1 MNLKPIRFIPNET
14 NIPFVKYHI
23 PGMIFSA
30 LIVLLS
36 LGLVFTKGLNFGVDF
51 TGGMIVEIRTPVAP
65 DVAEMRNKFEAAGF
79 QDLSI
84 QEFGAPTDFLL
95 RLPKDQSPSDPQEQ
109 EALVQKLVAV
119 PGEGVEKRRVEF
131 VGPQVGDELI
141 QTSALALGIAILGI
155 MSYIWFRF
163 ERPYA
168 IGCVL
173 TLVHDCAAV
182 LGLFAITQ
190 MEFNLTSVAS
200 VLMILGYSINDTV
213 VIYDYVREQR
223 RKFKTMPWPEL
234 IDMALNKT
242 LSRTIMT
249 GTTTLL
255 ALFSLGVFG
264 GDVIRGFTIAILVG
278 IVVGTY
284 SSLFVSAPFL
294 LYMNPQEHTKAQ
306 KKKAA
311 PGGI

>member
-1 MNLKPIRFIPNET
+1 MKPIRFIPNET

-23 PGMIFSA
+23 PGMLLSA

-36 LGLVFTKGLNFGVDF
+36 IGAIYVKGLNFGVDF
-51 TGGMIVEIRTPVAP
+51 TGGMIVEIRTPTVP
-65 DVAEMRNKFEAAGF
+65 DLADLRNKYEAAGF
-79 QDLSI
+79 KELSI
-84 QEFGAPTDFLL
+84 QEFGAKTDFLL
-95 RLPKDQSPSDPQEQ
+95 RLPKDQSPTDVKAQ

-141 QTSALALGIAILGI
+141 QTSAWALGIAILGI
-155 MSYIWFRF
+155 MAYIWFRF

-173 TLVHDCAAV
+173 TLLHDSIAV

-200 VLMILGYSINDTV
+200 VLMVLGYSINDTV
-213 VIYDYVREQR
+213 VVYDYVREAR
-223 RKFKTMPWPEL
+223 RKYKAMPWPEL

-242 LSRTIMT
+242 LARTIMT
-249 GTTTLL
+249 GMTTLMAL
-255 ALFSLGVFG
+255 ACLGVFG
-264 GDVIRGFTIAILVG
+264 GDVIRSFTIAILVG
-278 IVVGTY
+278 IIVGTY

-294 LYMNPQEHTKAQ
+294 LYMKPTEHHKA

>member
-23 PGMIFSA
+23 PGMIASA
-30 LIVLLS
+30 LVILLS

-51 TGGMIVEIRTPVAP
+51 TGGMIVEIRTQEAP
-65 DVAEMRNKFEAAGF
+65 DLADMRTKYAQAGF
-79 QDLSI
+79 EDLSI

-95 RLPKDQSPSDPQEQ
+95 RLPKDQSPSDPTEQ
-109 EALVQKLVAV
+109 EALVQKLLAV
-119 PGEGVEKRRVEF
+119 PGDGVEKRRVEF

-141 QTSALALGIAILGI
+141 QASAIALGVAIIGI

-173 TLVHDCAAV
+173 TLIHDCVAV
-182 LGLFAITQ
+182 LGLFALTQ

-213 VIYDYVREQR
+213 VIYDYVREMR
-223 RKFKTMPWPEL
+223 RKYKAMPWPEL

-242 LSRTIMT
+242 LARTIMT

-255 ALFSLGVFG
+255 ALLCLGVFG
-264 GDVIRGFTIAILVG
+264 GDVIRGFTISILVG

-294 LYMNPQEHTKAQ
+294 LYMNPQQHSKAQ
-306 KKKAA
+306 KKAT